1 MSTNTASLTNYHPKT
16 PQRKPKDYADIINC
30 QRPLAP
36 HPMSIEARAAQFAPY
51 AALVGHKDIISTDE
65 QLAATKTDLD
75 HEITIEPDNKI
86 PD

>member
-16 PQRKPKDYADIINC
+16 PQRQIEDYAGIINC
-30 QRPLAP
+30 RRPTAP

-65 QLAATKTDLD
+65 QLAATKVDLD
-75 HEITIEPDNKI
+75 REIIIKLDKLQ
-86 PD
+86 